1 MKNNEFKA
9 PLTQSAVII
18 GGVILLFLIVASS
31 GAGGS
36 GGGILAAFTGIG
48 KTILFFIGMG
58 ISLAVC
64 IAIMIGIFLGAVAM
78 TSPEQAAQMYADLKK
93 NFAVSVASLSSCT
106 SCADDSAAKSQL
118 EEEYNQ
124 MKQEITLLQQSNAT
138 LLSKLD
144 LLRNDKESLKNSV
157 NDVQK
162 ENSELKEKLE
172 ELNLTV
178 ENLQQSEK
186 SINQLI
192 AKLTDKVNQGSDQEL
207 KDQLS
212 NLEKMQS
219 AAKEEIEAIL
229 ERLNNLENG
238 LKQSPT
244 SGIFSYI
251 EEENYQ
257 NIFVE
262 KVTEAISQ
270 GLTYAQIDE
279 FLTNT
284 LPADLDKI
292 IKDHPAL
299 TKNYIRNLRRD

>member
-9 PLTQSAVII
+9 PLTQSAAII

-93 NFAVSVASLSSCT
+93 NFAVSVASLSSCK

-138 LLSKLD
+138 LLGKLD
-144 LLRNDKESLKNSV
+144 TLRNDKESLKNSV

-162 ENSELKEKLE
+162 ENSELKGRLE

-186 SINQLI
+186 SINELI
-192 AKLTDKVNQGSDQEL
+192 AKLTEKVNQGSDQEL

-251 EEENYQ
+251 EDENYQ
-257 NIFVE
+257 NMFVD

-279 FLTNT
+279 FLTKT

-292 IKDHPAL
+292 VKDHPAL

>member
-1 MKNNEFKA
+1 
-9 PLTQSAVII
+9 
-18 GGVILLFLIVASS
+18 
-31 GAGGS
+31 
-36 GGGILAAFTGIG
+36 
-48 KTILFFIGMG
+48 
-58 ISLAVC
+58 
-64 IAIMIGIFLGAVAM
+64 MIGIFLGAVAM

-144 LLRNDKESLKNSV
+144 ILRNDKESLKNSV
-157 NDVQK
+157 SDVQK